1 MSDNGIRTGVF
12 LADGGLINL
21 PLGYIPDYFK
31 LMDLNTST
39 NIVFYEWRQRQEGDM
54 ATGLQEGVSITEGVT
69 ARLADDGGITA
80 YDTGTQSPTVT
91 EWTTAVSTAATARTA
106 TAAGTYVKGTTSGTD
121 NTGATVDR
129 EAVFECVTAGTGGST
144 EPVWPSAVGGQVT
157 DGSTVFEKVNADFL
171 RTGYQGVTVAA
182 ALMTNSRYY
191 FYIAI
196 KAHDSVNHGDVDG
209 WPSGI
214 DDNWT

>member
-1 MSDNGIRTGVF
+1 MKARQDF
-12 LADGGLINL
+12 LSN
-21 PLGYIPDYFK
+21 Y
-31 LMDLNTST
+31 
-39 NIVFYEWRQRQEGDM
+39 
-54 ATGLQEGVSITEGVT
+54 
-69 ARLADDGGITA
+69 
-80 YDTGTQSPTVT
+80 
-91 EWTTAVSTAATARTA
+91 TAALTLKGRVVPTKSWSLWARSA

-182 ALMTNSRYY
+182 ALRTNSRYY